1 MSDSTINPAPFTC
14 ICPDQFFGDN
24 CESKVLCTGQTPIVF
39 DNTQT
44 VTKFCPGFKWRNQ
57 ELIHSGDMSI
67 WHLGSR
73 IFLDQK
79 FRLAKKVEMSDGKL
93 ETIKKDTFSDLK
105 NLLNLQLRKNNL
117 KSIPDNVFQKNNKLK
132 ILNLGYNKLESFP
145 RTAVKRTMKKLYLNN
160 NEDLEVRESTF
171 DNLNNASELY
181 LQDISNG
188 PNELQ
193 TICRNL
199 KRNGKIKRNGKCC
212 YATKNGNWGQAVPIC
227 E

>member
-1 MSDSTINPAPFTC
+1 
-14 ICPDQFFGDN
+14 
-24 CESKVLCTGQTPIVF
+24 
-39 DNTQT
+39 
-44 VTKFCPGFKWRNQ
+44 
-57 ELIHSGDMSI
+57 
-67 WHLGSR
+67 
-73 IFLDQK
+73 
-79 FRLAKKVEMSDGKL
+79 MSDGKL

-117 KSIPDNVFQKNNKLK
+117 KSIPDNIFQKNNKLK

-145 RTAVKRTMKKLYLNN
+145 RTAVKRTMKRLYLNN

-171 DNLNNASELY
+171 DNLKNAVELH
-181 LQDISNG
+181 LQDINNG

-199 KRNGKIKRNGKCC
+199 KRKGNIKRDGECC
-212 YATKNGNWGQAVPIC
+212 YATKNGNWGQAVPLC